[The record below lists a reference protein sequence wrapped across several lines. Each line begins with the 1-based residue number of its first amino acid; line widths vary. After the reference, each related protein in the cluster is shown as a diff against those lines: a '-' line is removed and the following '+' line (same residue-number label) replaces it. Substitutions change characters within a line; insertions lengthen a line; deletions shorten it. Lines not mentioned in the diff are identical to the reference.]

1 MDTQFNTPQK
11 AFSHSFSFRMQLC
24 TIPDDFDA
32 VSLHWHSQMEVIL
45 VRSGS
50 GTITVS
56 NREISICQGS
66 LLPIMPGEMHAIART
81 SCNPLVYEDF
91 LFSLEFLDAS
101 DPDDWCRTHVLQR
114 LVNHELFL
122 PRPILQTSPMHQE
135 LAYFLHKANEACTA
149 REGGYSMQIKAYLLL
164 FLQCL
169 YAHRIKAAAPS
180 ESGHEDIV
188 RNTISFVKANYRHS
202 ISIDEAA
209 AAAGFSRNHFMRVF
223 HQETGE
229 TFITYLNRY
238 RLEVAANLLRSTNSS
253 VNDIAVESG
262 FDNFSYFIR
271 LFKKQYHTSPGRYRH
286 SIFR

>member
-1 MDTQFNTPQK
+1 
-11 AFSHSFSFRMQLC
+11 
-24 TIPDDFDA
+24 
-32 VSLHWHSQMEVIL
+32 
-45 VRSGS
+45 
-50 GTITVS
+50 
-56 NREISICQGS
+56 
-66 LLPIMPGEMHAIART
+66 
-81 SCNPLVYEDF
+81 
-91 LFSLEFLDAS
+91 
-101 DPDDWCRTHVLQR
+101 
-114 LVNHELFL
+114 
-122 PRPILQTSPMHQE
+122 MHQE
-135 LAYFLHKANEACTA
+135 LAYFLHRANEASTA

-271 LFKKQYHTSPGRYRH
+271 LFKKQYHTSPGRYRR